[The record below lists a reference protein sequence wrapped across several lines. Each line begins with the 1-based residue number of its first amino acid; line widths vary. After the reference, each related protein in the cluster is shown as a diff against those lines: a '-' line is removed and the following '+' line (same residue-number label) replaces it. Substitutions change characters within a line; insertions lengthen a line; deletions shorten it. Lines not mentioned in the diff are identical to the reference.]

1 MAQNTDFNVS
11 PYYDDYDESKNF
23 HRILFRPSN
32 AIQARELTQLQSILQ
47 NQVER
52 FGNHIF
58 DEGSLVMGGT
68 VTVNTLYEAVKV
80 NAANPNGSGTA
91 TAETY
96 REASVGKY
104 YQGKTSGVV
113 AKVVN
118 SAAATSGGD
127 PLTLYVTYMKANADS
142 SSTTYS
148 KFLDNEEIE
157 EVALSANGSYSNTD
171 NSNNEFKTILPSEVA
186 GHDSS
191 TSTGSAATVR
201 GGVFYTRGFFV
212 RCDEQTI
219 LLDKYS
225 NTPTYRI
232 GLQITET
239 AVSSTDDTSLLDN
252 ASGTTNENAPGANR
266 LKIALTLVAKATSG
280 TQDIDNFIELSRV
293 DAGTITKQTAI
304 TAYNT
309 LERTLARR
317 TFDESG
323 DYIVKPFQV
332 ELREHFNNRLNGGIY
347 LSSNTVNPGDESKF
361 VSVVSSGKAY
371 VKGFEVDKASE
382 TFIEIDKARTKQ
394 DAGAQASPFE
404 IGNYY
409 TVTNAFGQPEF
420 GTGDTG
426 DIRPFG
432 ACLLRDTAKANPE
445 GGDGAVIGRARVRFY
460 DAVDVTVSSGIHTAA
475 SQYRLHLFD
484 VRMYTKLT
492 TANTAYALTAGQRVK
507 GTVSG
512 AKGTVAVSSASGA
525 TTVYLMDVE
534 GSFST
539 QDTLRLEHATASGK
553 AISAIREYSTD
564 DVRQTYQA
572 SIDAN
577 AAVFAA
583 DTVLTD
589 NQFVLSG
596 TVFVDQS
603 DDADKLLG
611 TNTKFTQELKVGD
624 KVVFQDQV
632 SGIIDAVVSDTE
644 ASLSADLSADNSG
657 KLIRQRAQIQE
668 QEKTIAIAPTPKNFV
683 SSITPNTLQIRK
695 QKTVLLSSS
704 TGSLTGVA
712 DETLFSDPT
721 SETDNYIVTIH
732 EAEGSETN
740 PEDNSEGRTIS
751 TQEHD
756 GVIEPS
762 TSQGGAIAI
771 ASANSTPLGA
781 ADQLKVIYGA
791 TKDVANNNAS
801 KTLRRS
807 RGVNVTSTAT
817 ANAAGSASA
826 EVYGTNINDEL
837 ITLGV
842 PDVYAVR
849 AIYESNDTAVP
860 LPPKLTVA
868 SGFAN
873 ANPGDRITGSVSG
886 ATGKIIQVPNST
898 TIYFYYSG
906 DVKFVVGDT
915 ITNETSTNTAT
926 NSRVCS
932 AIDVTSKD
940 ITGNYLLDDGQRDG
954 YYGLASI
961 KRKPG
966 APTPANK
973 LLVVFDYFTSGGGS
987 FHTVNSYSDLEFENI
1002 PTYIP
1007 NIIDPTGAE
1016 PDGEIELS
1024 DAVDFR
1030 SYVHSLHD
1038 ISAALDPTS
1047 ATDVSSITSQPFDY
1061 DVEEFTS
1068 ARAVTFDLPKSG
1080 QSLLASAMEH
1090 YLPRIDKISLS
1101 SDGDFIVSTGEPA
1114 EVPAAPTTPSN
1125 SILLHTMYLPAYTID
1140 IGNVSV
1146 QSQDHKRFTMKDIGR
1161 IQGRVKNLE
1170 RVSSLNALEQETNL
1184 TQIQDAD
1191 GLDRFKS
1198 GFVTDNFRGHKTG
1211 DVDHPDYKIAV
1222 DRTTGTLRPMHN
1234 SKFVD
1239 LDLNTGASS
1248 GYTKTGDLITLPF
1261 TEEAY
1266 VNIDKASG
1274 TEFVNPYDVVLFNGT
1289 ITLNPSR
1296 DLWFDT
1302 ERLPAVRRTVEGDY
1316 DTVLAGVENS
1326 LGTIWN
1332 NWQSDWLGEPV
1343 TTVEEPTNR
1352 TVTSPTRTGNG
1363 AATGDRPL
1371 GSNTA
1376 NVQNWMRWETR

>member
-1 MAQNTDFNVS
+1 
-11 PYYDDYDESKNF
+11 
-23 HRILFRPSN
+23 
-32 AIQARELTQLQSILQ
+32 
-47 NQVER
+47 
-52 FGNHIF
+52 
-58 DEGSLVMGGT
+58 
-68 VTVNTLYEAVKV
+68 
-80 NAANPNGSGTA
+80 
-91 TAETY
+91 
-96 REASVGKY
+96 
-104 YQGKTSGVV
+104 
-113 AKVVN
+113 
-118 SAAATSGGD
+118 
-127 PLTLYVTYMKANADS
+127 
-142 SSTTYS
+142 
-148 KFLDNEEIE
+148 
-157 EVALSANGSYSNTD
+157 
-171 NSNNEFKTILPSEVA
+171 
-186 GHDSS
+186 
-191 TSTGSAATVR
+191 
-201 GGVFYTRGFFV
+201 
-212 RCDEQTI
+212 
-219 LLDKYS
+219 
-225 NTPTYRI
+225 
-232 GLQITET
+232 
-239 AVSSTDDTSLLDN
+239 
-252 ASGTTNENAPGANR
+252 
-266 LKIALTLVAKATSG
+266 
-280 TQDIDNFIELSRV
+280 
-293 DAGTITKQTAI
+293 
-304 TAYNT
+304 
-309 LERTLARR
+309 
-317 TFDESG
+317 
-323 DYIVKPFQV
+323 
-332 ELREHFNNRLNGGIY
+332 
-347 LSSNTVNPGDESKF
+347 
-361 VSVVSSGKAY
+361 
-371 VKGFEVDKASE
+371 
-382 TFIEIDKARTKQ
+382 
-394 DAGAQASPFE
+394 
-404 IGNYY
+404 
-409 TVTNAFGQPEF
+409 
-420 GTGDTG
+420 
-426 DIRPFG
+426 
-432 ACLLRDTAKANPE
+432 
-445 GGDGAVIGRARVRFY
+445 
-460 DAVDVTVSSGIHTAA
+460 
-475 SQYRLHLFD
+475 
-484 VRMYTKLT
+484 
-492 TANTAYALTAGQRVK
+492 
-507 GTVSG
+507 
-512 AKGTVAVSSASGA
+512 
-525 TTVYLMDVE
+525 
-534 GSFST
+534 
-539 QDTLRLEHATASGK
+539 
-553 AISAIREYSTD
+553 
-564 DVRQTYQA
+564 
-572 SIDAN
+572 
-577 AAVFAA
+577 
-583 DTVLTD
+583 
-589 NQFVLSG
+589 
-596 TVFVDQS
+596 
-603 DDADKLLG
+603 
-611 TNTKFTQELKVGD
+611 
-624 KVVFQDQV
+624 
-632 SGIIDAVVSDTE
+632 
-644 ASLSADLSADNSG
+644 
-657 KLIRQRAQIQE
+657 
-668 QEKTIAIAPTPKNFV
+668 
-683 SSITPNTLQIRK
+683 
-695 QKTVLLSSS
+695 
-704 TGSLTGVA
+704 
-712 DETLFSDPT
+712 
-721 SETDNYIVTIH
+721 
-732 EAEGSETN
+732 
-740 PEDNSEGRTIS
+740 
-751 TQEHD
+751 
-756 GVIEPS
+756 
-762 TSQGGAIAI
+762 
-771 ASANSTPLGA
+771 
-781 ADQLKVIYGA
+781 
-791 TKDVANNNAS
+791 
-801 KTLRRS
+801 
-807 RGVNVTSTAT
+807 
-817 ANAAGSASA
+817 
-826 EVYGTNINDEL
+826 
-837 ITLGV
+837 
-842 PDVYAVR
+842 
-849 AIYESNDTAVP
+849 
-860 LPPKLTVA
+860 
-868 SGFAN
+868 
-873 ANPGDRITGSVSG
+873 
-886 ATGKIIQVPNST
+886 VPNST

-954 YYGLASI
+954 YYGLASV
-961 KRKPG
+961 KRKAGKPSPS
-966 APTPANK
+966 AP
-973 LLVVFDYFTSGGGS
+973 LCIIFDYFTSGGGS

-1038 ISAALDPTS
+1038 ISSALDPTS